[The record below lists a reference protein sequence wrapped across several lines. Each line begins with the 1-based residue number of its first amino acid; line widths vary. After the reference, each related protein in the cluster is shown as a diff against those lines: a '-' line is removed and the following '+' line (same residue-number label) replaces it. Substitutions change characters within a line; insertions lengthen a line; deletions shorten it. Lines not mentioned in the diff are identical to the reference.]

1 MANESSGKKA
11 LKAGLGYTVGN
22 MLVKGLSFLAIPLF
36 ARLMTVEDFG
46 IYSTFSSYVMI
57 MTVLAGFTL
66 HTSVRNAKLDYVD
79 LTGSYCSSVTLLVI
93 GNSLLLLAL
102 SLVFAAPLARSLSL
116 EQPYLPAL
124 IVLESFGMAMLTFY
138 NSVLSVDYKYKEYLV
153 LSLVYA
159 VAGIGGSV
167 LLILT
172 LCRGQGYLGRIL
184 GTLIPAVLVGIY
196 VVFRLWRKDR
206 PRISREYWRYGMA
219 ISLPTVPH
227 GLSQLLL
234 NQFDRIMIKSIIG
247 STEAGLYSFAYNVGM
262 IFQVITNS
270 MDTAWAP
277 WFFEKMKAKEYPAIR
292 RAASAYVVFVSIGA
306 MALALISPEV
316 ILIAGGSG
324 AGKTRTY
331 GVPNV
336 LECACS
342 MVITDPKAEILRKTG
357 NLLKQKG
364 YEVIVF
370 DLINPAASFCYNP
383 FVYVHDDREVLTL
396 IENLI
401 QNTTPSHSKS
411 SDPFWEKSETA
422 LLQALMLYL
431 LHEAPPEEQNFPMVM
446 EMIAAAEVHED
457 DDNYQS
463 PLDILFERLEM
474 REPDSIACKQY
485 RIFKQAAGKTAKSI
499 LVSVGVRLAAFNL
512 PSIAKLTMTDELHL
526 QELGERKIA
535 LFCCI
540 PDSDKSLNYLVG
552 MIYTQLIQTLYR
564 QADRVH
570 KGRLPVPVHC
580 LMDEYANISLPK
592 DTFLSALATMRS
604 RAIFCSIIVQNMAQL
619 KAMYKDDWES
629 LVGLCDE
636 FLYLGGTEKE
646 THKYVSELLGKETI
660 STTSYNQSKGR
671 SGSYS
676 INHQQSGRDLMTP
689 DEVRLLDNSKC
700 ILFIRGERPVV
711 DYKYNLL
718 KHPNIRCTE
727 DGGAALYDYT
737 AADNALD
744 DLPGAPENYELL
756 DMDDF
761 LPAEAAEMKPTIQRI
776 RRPK

>member
-1 MANESSGKKA
+1 MKQEVKKLLILNLPYLLFVYLFDKIGAAVRLAPGTDASEKLLQLGTGFAAAFSSIAPSLHPIDLLIGVAGAVIIRLAVYMKGKNAKKYRKGMEYGSARWGGAEDIKPYIDPVFENNVLLTQTERLMMSSRPKQPKYARNKNILVIGGSGSGK
-11 LKAGLGYTVGN
+11 TRFF
-22 MLVKGLSFLAIPLF
+22 VKPN
-36 ARLMTVEDFG
+36 LMQMH
-46 IYSTFSSYVMI
+46 SSYV
-57 MTVLAGFTL
+57 V
-66 HTSVRNAKLDYVD
+66 
-79 LTGSYCSSVTLLVI
+79 
-93 GNSLLLLAL
+93 
-102 SLVFAAPLARSLSL
+102 
-116 EQPYLPAL
+116 
-124 IVLESFGMAMLTFY
+124 
-138 NSVLSVDYKYKEYLV
+138 
-153 LSLVYA
+153 
-159 VAGIGGSV
+159 
-167 LLILT
+167 
-172 LCRGQGYLGRIL
+172 
-184 GTLIPAVLVGIY
+184 
-196 VVFRLWRKDR
+196 
-206 PRISREYWRYGMA
+206 
-219 ISLPTVPH
+219 
-227 GLSQLLL
+227 
-234 NQFDRIMIKSIIG
+234 
-247 STEAGLYSFAYNVGM
+247 
-262 IFQVITNS
+262 
-270 MDTAWAP
+270 
-277 WFFEKMKAKEYPAIR
+277 
-292 RAASAYVVFVSIGA
+292 
-306 MALALISPEV
+306 
-316 ILIAGGSG
+316 
-324 AGKTRTY
+324 
-331 GVPNV
+331 
-336 LECACS
+336 
-342 MVITDPKAEILRKTG
+342 TDPKGTVLIECGK
-357 NLLKQKG
+357 LLQRGG
-364 YEVIVF
+364 YKIKV
-370 DLINPAASFCYNP
+370 LNTINFKKSMKYNP
-383 FVYVHDDREVLTL
+383 FAYLRSEKDILKLV
-396 IENLI
+396 
-401 QNTTPSHSKS
+401 NTIIANTKG
-411 SDPFWEKSETA
+411 DGEKSGEDFWVKAEKLYYTA
-422 LLQALMLYL
+422 LIGYIWY
-431 LHEAPPEEQNFPMVM
+431 EAPDEEKNFTTLL
-446 EMIAAAEVHED
+446 EMINASEARED
-457 DDNYQS
+457 DEDFKN
-463 PLDILFERLEM
+463 PVDLMFERLE
-474 REPDSIACKQY
+474 EKDPEHFAVKQY
-485 RIFKQAAGKTAKSI
+485 KKYKLAAGKTAKSI

-711 DYKYNLL
+711 DFKYNLL
-718 KHPNIRCTE
+718 KHPNIRYTE
-727 DGGAALYDYT
+727 DGGAAPYDYT
-737 AADNALD
+737 AADNARD

-776 RRPK
+776 RRST

>member
-1 MANESSGKKA
+1 M
-11 LKAGLGYTVGN
+11 
-22 MLVKGLSFLAIPLF
+22 
-36 ARLMTVEDFG
+36 
-46 IYSTFSSYVMI
+46 
-57 MTVLAGFTL
+57 
-66 HTSVRNAKLDYVD
+66 
-79 LTGSYCSSVTLLVI
+79 
-93 GNSLLLLAL
+93 
-102 SLVFAAPLARSLSL
+102 
-116 EQPYLPAL
+116 
-124 IVLESFGMAMLTFY
+124 
-138 NSVLSVDYKYKEYLV
+138 
-153 LSLVYA
+153 
-159 VAGIGGSV
+159 
-167 LLILT
+167 
-172 LCRGQGYLGRIL
+172 
-184 GTLIPAVLVGIY
+184 
-196 VVFRLWRKDR
+196 
-206 PRISREYWRYGMA
+206 
-219 ISLPTVPH
+219 
-227 GLSQLLL
+227 
-234 NQFDRIMIKSIIG
+234 
-247 STEAGLYSFAYNVGM
+247 
-262 IFQVITNS
+262 
-270 MDTAWAP
+270 
-277 WFFEKMKAKEYPAIR
+277 
-292 RAASAYVVFVSIGA
+292 
-306 MALALISPEV
+306 
-316 ILIAGGSG
+316 
-324 AGKTRTY
+324 
-331 GVPNV
+331 
-336 LECACS
+336 
-342 MVITDPKAEILRKTG
+342 
-357 NLLKQKG
+357 
-364 YEVIVF
+364 
-370 DLINPAASFCYNP
+370 
-383 FVYVHDDREVLTL
+383 

-401 QNTTPSHSKS
+401 QNTAITFKKQRPSGKS
-411 SDPFWEKSETA
+411 PKLPFSGPYA
-422 LLQALMLYL
+422 VSA
-431 LHEAPPEEQNFPMVM
+431 AGPAEEQNFSMVM
-446 EMIAAAEVHED
+446 EMISAAEVHED

-564 QADRVH
+564 QADRIH

-727 DGGAALYDYT
+727 DGGAAPYDYT

-744 DLPGAPENYELL
+744 DLSGTPENYELL

-776 RRPK
+776 QSLTWRQFLSAMERKGYEVTWDASIVLRPPGKGALCSLQNAGQAVHTRSHRSASCITKLPPLCWSTNNPTWPSAQRQATPQVDDLQALYYRYLYELGALPHASHTAPAMPCGRMPTS

>member
-316 ILIAGGSG
+316 ILIAGGSKYSDSRYVTMPIVLSMYYAFLYTLPSSVEYYYKKTKLIALGTMLADVVGGYASYAPATLVIKAVMAVAAYFVSRLLKKAIRREKLDVLPRAVSALVGEALMVLGYFFFEGVLLGMGMG
-324 AGKTRTY
+324 AA
-331 GVPNV
+331 P
-336 LECACS
+336 
-342 MVITDPKAEILRKTG
+342 
-357 NLLKQKG
+357 NLLG
-364 YEVIVF
+364 
-370 DLINPAASFCYNP
+370 
-383 FVYVHDDREVLTL
+383 
-396 IENLI
+396 
-401 QNTTPSHSKS
+401 
-411 SDPFWEKSETA
+411 
-422 LLQALMLYL
+422 
-431 LHEAPPEEQNFPMVM
+431 
-446 EMIAAAEVHED
+446 
-457 DDNYQS
+457 
-463 PLDILFERLEM
+463 
-474 REPDSIACKQY
+474 
-485 RIFKQAAGKTAKSI
+485 
-499 LVSVGVRLAAFNL
+499 
-512 PSIAKLTMTDELHL
+512 
-526 QELGERKIA
+526 
-535 LFCCI
+535 
-540 PDSDKSLNYLVG
+540 
-552 MIYTQLIQTLYR
+552 
-564 QADRVH
+564 
-570 KGRLPVPVHC
+570 
-580 LMDEYANISLPK
+580 
-592 DTFLSALATMRS
+592 
-604 RAIFCSIIVQNMAQL
+604 
-619 KAMYKDDWES
+619 
-629 LVGLCDE
+629 
-636 FLYLGGTEKE
+636 
-646 THKYVSELLGKETI
+646 
-660 STTSYNQSKGR
+660 
-671 SGSYS
+671 
-676 INHQQSGRDLMTP
+676 
-689 DEVRLLDNSKC
+689 
-700 ILFIRGERPVV
+700 
-711 DYKYNLL
+711 
-718 KHPNIRCTE
+718 
-727 DGGAALYDYT
+727 
-737 AADNALD
+737 NALQGVCCF
-744 DLPGAPENYELL
+744 LIAVILIGAIYPI
-756 DMDDF
+756 
-761 LPAEAAEMKPTIQRI
+761 KPVRGFF
-776 RRPK
+776 PKLG